1 MTTLAGWVACIA
13 DARPLAGYA
22 DVLTTAGRRAVHTES
37 HDDAIEARVT
47 LLRMTATAR
56 LAEAGI
62 DVDAALRYTARA
74 AGAG

>member
-1 MTTLAGWVACIA
+1 
-13 DARPLAGYA
+13 
-22 DVLTTAGRRAVHTES
+22 
-37 HDDAIEARVT
+37 